1 MIFVANGT
9 FINSPLASLR
19 RCFFCSTMQRYGS
32 FGRWANILRTLDRG
46 CSDRSGV
53 LRQNG
58 GGGGDCVVI
67 GIKNAPRAS
76 LQEVRPN
83 INLKNPHL

>member
-1 MIFVANGT
+1 MKDGVSVHVHSCGSIEFGKVA
-9 FINSPLASLR
+9 S
-19 RCFFCSTMQRYGS
+19 
-32 FGRWANILRTLDRG
+32 ILRTLDRG

-67 GIKNAPRAS
+67 GIKKRAS
-76 LQEVRPN
+76 CITARGAP
-83 INLKNPHL
+83 